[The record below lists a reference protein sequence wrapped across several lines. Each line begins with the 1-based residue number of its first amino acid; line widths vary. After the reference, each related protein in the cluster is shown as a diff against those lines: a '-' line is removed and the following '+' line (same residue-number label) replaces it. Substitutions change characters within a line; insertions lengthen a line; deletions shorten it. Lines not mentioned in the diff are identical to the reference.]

1 MEEDEERRQGE
12 TFTIKL
18 TTRQDIS
25 LEFVVLNEHNL
36 RKFNFTKMLFDV
48 VVVEMG
54 GNFSCSENAN

>member
-1 MEEDEERRQGE
+1 MEEDEEGQ
-12 TFTIKL
+12 TSTIKL

-48 VVVEMG
+48 VVVKMG
-54 GNFSCSENAN
+54 GNFSCSEHAN